1 MNMHPARRTY
11 QKHHTVRTTR
21 LKANGQST
29 WIRTSMVDWSAAGA
43 SLSGPV
49 DKVPL
54 GAAMLSVSPVDG
66 TADIHLSCEVIW
78 RQEGKI
84 GLRLIGPVPH

>member
-1 MNMHPARRTY
+1 
-11 QKHHTVRTTR
+11 
-21 LKANGQST
+21 
-29 WIRTSMVDWSAAGA
+29 MVDWSAAGA